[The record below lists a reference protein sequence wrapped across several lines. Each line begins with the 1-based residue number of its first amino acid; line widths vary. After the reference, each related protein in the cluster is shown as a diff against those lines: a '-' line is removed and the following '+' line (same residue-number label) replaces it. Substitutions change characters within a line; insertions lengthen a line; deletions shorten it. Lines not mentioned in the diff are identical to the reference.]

1 MRRGAPAARGAARA
15 ARETRAA
22 LARSACFIALAF
34 LASAGCASRPA
45 APVDLTI
52 LSTNDFHGALESR
65 ATDRD
70 TKRPLGGAA
79 YVVATIDSLRAID
92 PAGTLV
98 LDGGDIYQGTAL
110 SNLTQ
115 GRATIEY
122 MNAAGF
128 DAAAIGN
135 HEFDWGVPT
144 LVERIG
150 QARFPMLVANMVEK
164 ATGRAPAWATPYT
177 ILRRKG
183 VRVAVIG
190 LITPSTPMVTMPE
203 NVEPYTFLD
212 PAEVA
217 NRLIGELVPRRADIA
232 VIACHIGGRQDS
244 VGTITGEV
252 AEMARA
258 IDGEAAIVSGH
269 THSRL
274 EGTIDGVPVV
284 QALSSGRYLG
294 RIDLLVD
301 RAARRVIEGRAAIL
315 PVFADSVAP
324 DREVVAMIERE
335 RGAVEQILEEV
346 LGEAAVPLTTERR
359 ECPMGNLVSDVMR
372 EVSGAAFAFTNPGGL
387 RAPIDEGPITYSE
400 VYEVLPFDNTMVV
413 YELTGAEVIR
423 LLEQGAEGGGF
434 LHASGI
440 RYTLDRTKPSGSRIT
455 AASRADGSPITP
467 ETIYPA
473 AVNSFMAQGGD
484 GLAMLVDHPRS
495 RETGIVIRESFA
507 DWIRAQTKAGRKVT
521 AAVDGRINRIGD

>member
-1 MRRGAPAARGAARA
+1 MRRA
-15 ARETRAA
+15 ARSLACA
-22 LARSACFIALAF
+22 LALLA
-34 LASAGCASRPA
+34 AAGCSSRPA

-79 YVVATIDSLRAID
+79 YVVATLDSLRALD
-92 PAGTLV
+92 PEGTLV

-110 SNLTQ
+110 SNLTE

-122 MNAAGF
+122 MNEARF

-135 HEFDWGVPT
+135 HEFDWGVPI

-164 ATGRAPAWATPYT
+164 ATGRAPEWARPYT
-177 ILRRKG
+177 ILERKG

-203 NVEPYTFLD
+203 NVEPYRFLD

-217 NRLIGELVPRRADIA
+217 NRLIAELVPRRADIA
-232 VIACHIGGRQDS
+232 VIACHIGGRQDAA
-244 VGTITGEV
+244 GAITGEV

-258 IDGEAAIVSGH
+258 IAGEAAIVSGH

-274 EGTIDGVPVV
+274 AGTIDGVPVV

-294 RIDLLVD
+294 RIDLVVD
-301 RAARRVIEGRAAIL
+301 RAARRVIEGRADVL

-335 RGAVEQILEEV
+335 RAAIEPILEEV
-346 LGEAAVPLTTERR
+346 LGEAEVALATERR

-372 EVSGAAFAFTNPGGL
+372 EVAAAAFAFTNPGGL
-387 RAPIDEGPITYSE
+387 RAPIDAGPITYSE

-413 YELTGAEVIR
+413 YEMTGAEVIG
-423 LLEQGAEGGGF
+423 LLEQGADGASF
-434 LHASGI
+434 LHASGL
-440 RYTLDRTKPSGSRIT
+440 RYTLDRAKPPGSRIT
-455 AASRADGSPITP
+455 AAAHADGSPIAPDST
-467 ETIYPA
+467 YSV
-473 AVNSFMAQGGD
+473 AVNAFMAQGGD

-495 RETGIVIRESFA
+495 RETGIVIREAFA
-507 DWIRAQTKAGRKVT
+507 EWIRARAKAGLKVS
-521 AAVDGRINRIGD
+521 AAVDGRIERIGD